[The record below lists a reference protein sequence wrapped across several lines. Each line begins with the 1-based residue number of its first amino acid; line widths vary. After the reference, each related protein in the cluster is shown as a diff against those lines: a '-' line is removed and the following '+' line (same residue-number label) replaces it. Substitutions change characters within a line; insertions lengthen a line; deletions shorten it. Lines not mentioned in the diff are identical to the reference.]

1 LKRRIAREKAIQ
13 SLFQVDRSEIEPKD
27 AIEHVLEDGEHADS
41 FLESLVFGTVEHLE
55 EIDTKI
61 KENLEKWSFD
71 RLGNVD
77 RAVLRMAV
85 YEMLY
90 EEEIPV
96 KVTFNEAI
104 DLAKVFGGEESGK
117 FVNAILSK
125 VAQSL

>member
-1 LKRRIAREKAIQ
+1 MKRRIAREKAIQ
-13 SLFQVDRSEIEPKD
+13 SLFQVDRSEIEPEE
-27 AIEHVLEDGEHADS
+27 AMNHVLEDEEPTDP
-41 FLESLVFGTVEHLE
+41 FLKSLVFGTVEHLE
-55 EIDTKI
+55 EIDNKI

-85 YEMLY
+85 YEMLF

-125 VAQSL
+125 VADTI

>member
-13 SLFQVDRSEIEPKD
+13 SLFQVDRSEIEPQD
-27 AIEHVLEDGEHADS
+27 AINHVLEDDEQVDP
-41 FLESLVFGTVEHLE
+41 FLKALVFGTMEHLE
-55 EIDTKI
+55 EIDNKI
-61 KENLEKWSFD
+61 MENLENWSFD

-90 EEEIPV
+90 EEGIPV
-96 KVTFNEAI
+96 KVTYNEAI
-104 DLAKVFGGEESGK
+104 DLAKVFGGDESGK

-125 VAQSL
+125 VEKSI